1 MQKSQIN
8 LVFNEAEKALDALKV
23 ALDAPMQESK
33 ISVDATI
40 RRFKLSI
47 ELFLKL
53 LKRILATKGVEAQY
67 PKDVL
72 RQAYAGKLINNEEQ
86 WLAMLADRNL
96 TSHTYNEDLAME
108 IYLRIQKHYPTLK
121 ATFDTLKKNSI
132 RRF

>member
-8 LVFNEAEKALDALKV
+8 LVFNEAEKALAALKI

-33 ISVDATI
+33 INVDATI

-47 ELFLKL
+47 ELFWKL

-86 WLAMLADRNL
+86 WLAMLTDRNL
-96 TSHTYNEDLAME
+96 TSHAYNEDL
-108 IYLRIQKHYPTLK
+108 
-121 ATFDTLKKNSI
+121 
-132 RRF
+132 

>member
-8 LVFNEAEKALDALKV
+8 LVFNEAEKALAALKI

-33 ISVDATI
+33 INVDATI

-47 ELFLKL
+47 ELFWKL

-86 WLAMLADRNL
+86 WLAMLTDRNL
-96 TSHTYNEDLAME
+96 TSHAYNEDLAME
-108 IYLRIQKHYPTLK
+108 IYTRIKKYYPTLK
-121 ATFDTLKKNSI
+121 AALDKLKQE
-132 RRF
+132 F